1 MFICQKSEGVNGKKK
16 LGTPVIDDKQID
28 AVLLPYLVGAS
39 F

>member
-1 MFICQKSEGVNGKKK
+1 MLICRNAEGVNGKKK